1 MRGNHR
7 SRNGLLRTLLIALTV
22 ETVLSAATAAT
33 LVVMSFAVRDDATS
47 LRGLGDLLLVAAVLC
62 AGIAV
67 ACGMGI
73 AAVRDTMR
81 RGTGALAR
89 SAAVGL
95 IHVFLA
101 LVLALMSCP
110 TWTILVTGL
119 PAIVYLPCWWALR
132 ERSHHEL
139 LMLEP

>member
-1 MRGNHR
+1 MRGNR
-7 SRNGLLRTLLIALTV
+7 RTGLLRTLLVALTV
-22 ETVLSAATAAT
+22 ETAVMGATAVT
-33 LVVMSFAVRDDATS
+33 LAVMSFAVRDDARS
-47 LRGLGDLLLVAAVLC
+47 LSGLGDLLIVASLLC
-62 AGIAV
+62 AGLAV
-67 ACGMGI
+67 VSGMGV

-101 LVLALMSCP
+101 LVTALMDCQP
-110 TWTILVTGL
+110 WIVAVAGL
-119 PAIVYLPCWWALR
+119 PAVIYLPCWWAVR

-139 LMLEP
+139 LMLER